1 MIKAKAIKGIAKMPQ
16 GRKRA
21 TLFSLI
27 QESLKLT
34 GAEEKRFQKIVQTDP
49 LYQEAKMLQ
58 SIEEVGYERGLEQG
72 LKTTAKNLL
81 KTGKL
86 TKQEIAEVTGL
97 KLSEVRELAK
107 VLNLNNQTNPGDKKA
122 LH

>member
-1 MIKAKAIKGIAKMPQ
+1 MPQ